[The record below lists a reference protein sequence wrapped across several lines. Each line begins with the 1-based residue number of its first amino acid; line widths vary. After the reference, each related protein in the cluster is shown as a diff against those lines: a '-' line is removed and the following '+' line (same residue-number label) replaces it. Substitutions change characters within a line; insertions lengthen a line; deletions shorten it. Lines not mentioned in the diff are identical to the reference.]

1 MAFDKVVDSQAL
13 DGALGAV
20 ADAIRGKTGSAA
32 ALTLEQMPGAISD
45 IQTGGGGAELPEL
58 SNPGSAGDL
67 MEGKQLLD
75 GDGVPVTGTFTIAP
89 ELAEQAALINE
100 ILAVLPGKTVAA
112 PVIEALEITG
122 NGVYNA
128 PEGVD
133 GYAPITVHVPVP
145 EGCIKP
151 AGTLEITENGEY
163 DVAAYAAVSVAVA
176 GAAPVDPREG
186 YQRVEYIT
194 TAKDETYP
202 YIITDF
208 YGDNESGMEVV
219 ASFQELRDRIPM
231 GSREN
236 SDATRFYCVYP
247 MSASSIYYGFNTGS
261 SISCKLKVDTIYRC
275 QTNFLN
281 SRVVSVYDEDGD
293 RKGGTALSATMVK
306 QTAPVSIFGYHSA
319 ASGAVTSKRE
329 FKLYSARCSKRHE
342 VVREYIPVRRKSDG
356 AVGLYEKFSGTFWG
370 NSDPEGS
377 AFAAGPDIDWEV

>member
-20 ADAIRGKTGSAA
+20 ADAIRSKTGSAA
-32 ALTLEQMPGAISD
+32 TLTLEQMPGAISD
-45 IQTGGGGAELPEL
+45 IQTGGGGSVLPDL
-58 SNPGSAGDL
+58 SNPGKASDL
-67 MEGKQLLD
+67 MAGKQLLD
-75 GDGVPVTGTFTIAP
+75 GAGVPVTGTFTIAP
-89 ELAEQAALINE
+89 ELEEQAALINE

-112 PVIEALEITG
+112 PVIEALEITE

-133 GYAPITVHVPVP
+133 GYSPITV
-145 EGCIKP
+145 
-151 AGTLEITENGEY
+151 N
-163 DVAAYAAVSVAVA
+163 VA
-176 GAAPVDPREG
+176 GAAPADPRED

-194 TAKDETYP
+194 TAEDETYP

-208 YGDNESGMEVV
+208 IADNDSGLEVV
-219 ASFQELRDRIPM
+219 ASFPKMADRIPM
-231 GSREN
+231 GSRVDGEP
-236 SDATRFYCVYP
+236 TRFYCAYP
-247 MSASSIYYGFNTGS
+247 MSNSSFYYGFNGGY
-261 SISCKLKVDTIYRC
+261 SISGSPKVNTIYRL

-281 SRVVSVYDEDGD
+281 SRMANVYDEDG
-293 RKGGTALSATMVK
+293 LMVK
-306 QTAPVSIFGYHSA
+306 SAVITSSIKLAKQTCPVAIFGYNRGDTGTVS
-319 ASGAVTSKRE
+319 SKRE
-329 FKLYSARCSKRHE
+329 YVLYSARCTQKHE